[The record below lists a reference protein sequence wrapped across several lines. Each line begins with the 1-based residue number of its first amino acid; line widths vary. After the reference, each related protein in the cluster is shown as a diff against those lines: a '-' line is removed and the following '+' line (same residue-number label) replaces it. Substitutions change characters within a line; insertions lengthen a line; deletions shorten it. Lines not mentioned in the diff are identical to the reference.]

1 MKLPNNN
8 TKHLSRPSKQVTQ
21 SKESKLRQSDIINIQ
36 NVAALTSP
44 QDALSVN
51 MKQNSILTIQENP
64 IISNIITPLGSPSV
78 MREQ

>member
-8 TKHLSRPSKQVTQ
+8 TKNLSRPSKQVTQ

-51 MKQNSILTIQENP
+51 MKQNSILTIQDNP

-78 MREQ
+78 LRE

>member
-1 MKLPNNN
+1 MKLPNTN
-8 TKHLSRPSKQVTQ
+8 TKQLSRPAKQVKQ

-36 NVAALTSP
+36 NVALTPP

-51 MKQNSILTIQENP
+51 MKQKSILTIQDNP

-78 MREQ
+78 LREQ